1 MKLNKKAFMIAGAA
15 AMFTIGAAIP
25 SFAAAG
31 GWATQ
36 GDSWCYLDAQGN
48 KVTNVWKKSGNDWYY
63 LDSDGLMATDTWV
76 DDTSYVDIYGVRV
89 TNRWIYTE
97 AGTDNAPN
105 SEGGWYY
112 LDAAGKA
119 VTDGWKTINSKKYY
133 FDSDGT
139 MKYGWYTDGSDTYY
153 LGDENNGT
161 AATGWLCLDF
171 DKDNLPDD
179 GDVSEQETTGSD
191 TAKWFYFLSNGKAV
205 KADNDTY
212 TSKTISGKKYYFDS
226 NGVMLTGWV
235 SMTSEGDS
243 SDVDPTGISSFKYF
257 GDDNDGQ
264 MSKGWK
270 YLSDFPEDSDDSS
283 SIVEATSSNAQRYGS
298 SEGNGSWYYFDSNGK
313 PKYLCAD
320 ATSMSKATV
329 RINGQSYFFD
339 EYGKMQY
346 GLVGIDFG
354 DGTEHSAYFGNSE
367 SDGKMRTDKQTS
379 VTEDSGDRST
389 FFFETSGSD
398 KGAGVSGDKKG
409 YLYYN
414 GKLVTADKGT
424 TTQVFE
430 VNDKLYLVNESGQIQ
445 KSNKCYKSDGDYR
458 YEIAN
463 GKLYEIDADKT
474 RLGKV
479 TSGETLPE
487 ISFKDTYNL

>member
-1 MKLNKKAFMIAGAA
+1 MKLNKKTFMIAGAA
-15 AMFTIGAAIP
+15 AMLTTGAAIP
-25 SFAAAG
+25 SFAATS
-31 GWATQ
+31 GWATE

-119 VTDGWKTINSKKYY
+119 VSDGWKTINNKKYY

-139 MKYGWYTDGSDTYY
+139 MQYGWYTDGSDTYY
-153 LGDENNGT
+153 LGDENNGA

-171 DKDNLPDD
+171 DKDNVPSD
-179 GDVSEQETTGSD
+179 GDVSEQETIGSD

-212 TSKTISGKKYYFDS
+212 TSKTIGGKKYYFDS

-235 SMTSEGDS
+235 SMANEGDS
-243 SDVDPTGISSFKYF
+243 SDVDPTDISSFKYF

-270 YLSDFPEDSDDSS
+270 YLSDYPEDSDDSS
-283 SIVEATSSNAQRYGS
+283 NIVEATASNAQRYGS
-298 SEGNGSWYYFDSNGK
+298 SDGNGSWYYFDSNGK
-313 PKYLCAD
+313 PKYLKAD

-346 GLVGIDFG
+346 GLIGIDFG

-379 VTEDSGDRST
+379 VTEDSGDRTT
-389 FFFETSGSD
+389 FFF
-398 KGAGVSGDKKG
+398 KK
-409 YLYYN
+409 
-414 GKLVTADKGT
+414 
-424 TTQVFE
+424 
-430 VNDKLYLVNESGQIQ
+430 
-445 KSNKCYKSDGDYR
+445 
-458 YEIAN
+458 
-463 GKLYEIDADKT
+463 
-474 RLGKV
+474 
-479 TSGETLPE
+479 
-487 ISFKDTYNL
+487 